1 MFVIQTYAME
11 LTINEKIYLNRT
23 FSKFELDEQS
33 SIFYTKLESNKQI
46 PLKDEL
52 LSRIF
57 AVCSHNTRCAIELT
71 CKQFYNTASIHQLNK
86 LVIYNFVIGDDK
98 EKVAFFKALIKT
110 SNPKL
115 ITSLLHHAKK
125 EAESYDFIQPD
136 VVCIN
141 LESPESTQKN
151 YIQDRYFNPLVKEA
165 LKQENMFMIER
176 LESEKFDTTLIKKYK
191 SEKHDHRHRTTA
203 FALSVLTSISIFG
216 GLFTYI
222 AIHNS

>member
-1 MFVIQTYAME
+1 
-11 LTINEKIYLNRT
+11 
-23 FSKFELDEQS
+23 
-33 SIFYTKLESNKQI
+33 
-46 PLKDEL
+46 
-52 LSRIF
+52 
-57 AVCSHNTRCAIELT
+57 
-71 CKQFYNTASIHQLNK
+71 
-86 LVIYNFVIGDDK
+86 
-98 EKVAFFKALIKT
+98 
-110 SNPKL
+110 
-115 ITSLLHHAKK
+115 KK
-125 EAESYDFIQPD
+125 EPESYDFIQPD